1 MNIINEI
8 LEPNN
13 FYHIYNRGIN
23 GCEIYNNEENYLF
36 FLNKFSKYLI
46 EYVDVYA
53 YCLMPNHFHFVI
65 KIKEFQTG
73 NFVKVLNFDKV
84 ENEKG
89 LHSKDSIIS
98 KQIGKFIS
106 SYSQAFN
113 KVNQRS
119 GPLLESPFKRKK
131 INSEDYLKNVILY
144 VHLNSEDLGK
154 SYSNYK
160 FSSFLGIVS
169 NLKTNIAREECIS
182 LFNDLE
188 NFKYSHKFPPK
199 LDFNF

>member
-13 FYHIYNRGIN
+13 FYHLYNRGIN

-65 KIKEFQTG
+65 KIKDIQSESD
-73 NFVKVLNFDKV
+73 NKISNFDK
-84 ENEKG
+84 G
-89 LHSKDSIIS
+89 LHAPDLIIS

-119 GPLLESPFKRKK
+119 GSLLESPFKRKK
-131 INSEDYLKNVILY
+131 INSDDYLKNVILY
-144 VHLNSEDLGK
+144 LHLNSEALGI
-154 SYSNYK
+154 SYSNNK
-160 FSSFLGIVS
+160 FSSYLGIVS

>member
-23 GCEIYNNEENYLF
+23 GGDIYNNEENYLF

-46 EYVDVYA
+46 EFVDVYA
-53 YCLMPNHFHFVI
+53 YCLMPNHFHFII
-65 KIKEFQTG
+65 KIKDIQSESV
-73 NFVKVLNFDKV
+73 NKISNFDK
-84 ENEKG
+84 G
-89 LHSKDSIIS
+89 LHAPDSIIS